1 MPIFFIIMG
10 VGCIIG
16 GIGLIKQGHLK
27 NGNII
32 KSNLYTGIFCAILGL
47 GMLIAGIIVFSQY
60 GIDSSTDTDQPSQSY
75 QEQKL
80 EKDANESNYYKK
92 DDGKWYY
99 QGDGVNDTH
108 KKVIIIEDD

>member
-32 KSNLYTGIFCAILGL
+32 KKGPTQDVLSRD
-47 GMLIAGIIVFSQY
+47 LINDIY
-60 GIDSSTDTDQPSQSY
+60 ETDVTSY
-75 QEQKL
+75 YELIHGKL
-80 EKDANESNYYKK
+80 F
-92 DDGKWYY
+92 
-99 QGDGVNDTH
+99 
-108 KKVIIIEDD
+108 